1 MVQSKNHTIIKL
13 ALIFTF
19 VTFLTACV
27 SFASRYPNQPAVAV
41 GSKIRLNISAE
52 IPMEQDRIHVQNQ
65 QLLSKEAL
73 DIDRVY
79 CSVVM
84 HRYQESNQPKL
95 KIEPDE
101 FTVTRV
107 RLYNDYVFNPIN
119 YANND
124 DNFYRPSYGIDYRTE
139 IHLKS
144 AGQPEIKALFCTN
157 HQLIYEP
164 VGPYPIRSHF
174 EATMG
179 ELMELM

>member
-1 MVQSKNHTIIKL
+1 MQSKNHTIIKL
-13 ALIFTF
+13 ALIFTL

-27 SFASRYPNQPAVAV
+27 SMASRYPNQPVVAV
-41 GSKIRLNISAE
+41 GSKIQLNINAE

-65 QLLSKEAL
+65 QVLSREAV

-95 KIEPDE
+95 KIKPDE

-107 RLYNDYVFNPIN
+107 RLYNDYVFNPVN
-119 YANND
+119 YVNND
-124 DNFYRPSYGIDYRTE
+124 DNYYRPPAGLDYRTE

-144 AGQPEIKALFCTN
+144 ADQPEIRALFCTL
-157 HQLIYEP
+157 HQIIYEP
-164 VGPYPIRSHF
+164 RGPYPIRSQF